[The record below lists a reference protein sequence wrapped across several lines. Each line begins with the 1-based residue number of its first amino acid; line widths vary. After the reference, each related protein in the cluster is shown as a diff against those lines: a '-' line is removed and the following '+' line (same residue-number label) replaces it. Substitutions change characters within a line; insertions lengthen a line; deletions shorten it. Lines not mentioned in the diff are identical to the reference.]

1 MLDLKKIKEAII
13 FYGILSTYVMQMLI
27 QRLDEY

>member
-13 FYGILSTYVMQMLI
+13 YYGILSTYVRQMLI
-27 QRLDEY
+27 QTLGEY